1 MVGFGLSL
9 SGMPIPNEA
18 GCGPE
23 LPLSLSHQTAAG
35 LVGRGGDVGVGSLV
49 SARGGWGVFI
59 YLYMG
64 LYIVLWGMGEPAGG
78 ENPPLSPTPGESKC
92 KTTNFCAL
100 YILYKY
106 IYFLF
111 TKPVYKW

>member
-1 MVGFGLSL
+1 MGGRVRAIPC
-9 SGMPIPNEA
+9 GMPIPNEA

-23 LPLSLSHQTAAG
+23 LSLSLSHQTAAG
-35 LVGRGGDVGVGSLV
+35 LVGMGGDVGVGSLV

-78 ENPPLSPTPGESKC
+78 ENPPLSPNPRGEQM
-92 KTTNFCAL
+92 
-100 YILYKY
+100 
-106 IYFLF
+106 
-111 TKPVYKW
+111 